1 MSRNPRQRSRQPAK
15 ERSPKE
21 VQDYLSSLAAHVLGE
36 DPAEFRREVGE
47 EHKADAVEALQGSSK
62 HADPHRPK
70 PREDLNRQMRRSR
83 RRKKRLAKVV
93 QAMVEKAIAEG
104 ADPDWKPEAF
114 PALDWRI
121 ESQAWA
127 IMRDTTGRK
136 ARLFAAALPPGQAE
150 QLIWEAAKLAAEQGL
165 DEGYATVRWR
175 ELVAGAWSSWK
186 LSRPVHA
193 RLPTVDD
200 GHTRLGDYV
209 LGNVPPDPDGLLP
222 PVKRENPW
230 AGGRVVDGY
239 ARQAF
244 CLLMRDLRTREPMSM
259 SKLFYRNGSGQQGV
273 FGYLATPRPDKR
285 GSKLP
290 RIDGVLGLYSRWQ
303 PRADRSKYVGPVKK
317 GPNGEPL
324 LGPNGQVQRYALCEH
339 WYHRDMCG
347 RRTAAQADRG
357 DVEARSLLRDLCPW
371 LFKLEASATEL
382 LNELVERAASV
393 EDAEAPF
400 PAAAEDAAVTVQA
413 SAPRGPPN

>member
-1 MSRNPRQRSRQPAK
+1 
-15 ERSPKE
+15 
-21 VQDYLSSLAAHVLGE
+21 
-36 DPAEFRREVGE
+36 
-47 EHKADAVEALQGSSK
+47 
-62 HADPHRPK
+62 
-70 PREDLNRQMRRSR
+70 MRRAR
-83 RRKKRLAKVV
+83 KRKKRLAKVV
-93 QAMVEKAIAEG
+93 QAMVERAIAEG
-104 ADPDWKPEAF
+104 ADPNWKPEAF

-127 IMRDTTGRK
+127 IMRDTTGRR
-136 ARLFAAALPPGQAE
+136 ARVFCAALPPAQAE
-150 QLIWEAAKLAAEQGL
+150 QLIWEAAKLAAELGL
-165 DEGYATVRWR
+165 DEGYSTVRWR

-186 LSRPVHA
+186 LSRPIRA

-209 LGNVPPDPDGLLP
+209 LGNVPPDREGLLP
-222 PVKRENPW
+222 PVVRENPW

-259 SKLFYRNGSGQQGV
+259 SKLFYTNGSGVQGV

-303 PRADRSKYVGPVKK
+303 PRADRSKYVGPVKR
-317 GPNGEPL
+317 GPDGAPL
-324 LGPNGQVQRYALCEH
+324 LGKNGQVQRYALCEH

-347 RRTAAQADRG
+347 RRTASQADRG
-357 DVEARSLLRDLCPW
+357 DAEARSLLRTLCPW
-371 LFKLEASATEL
+371 LFKAEASAEEL
-382 LNELVERAASV
+382 IQGLIERDASLGGL
-393 EDAEAPF
+393 EAPS
-400 PAAAEDAAVTVQA
+400 PVAAEDGAVAVQA
-413 SAPRGPPN
+413 SAPRGPPS